1 MNSIRNRV
9 YAGEIAGGADTVEYV
24 IVAIVAVIIGA
35 ALIAFG
41 NQMQQQIVCK
51 EIIILACHFNR
62 IDNSERQ
69 ITYSTIIRNKR
80 RKKLRQSKA
89 KTI

>member
-24 IVAIVAVIIGA
+24 IVAIVAVVIGA

-41 NQMQQQIVCK
+41 NQMRNQMDETGKSI
-51 EIIILACHFNR
+51 ANWFNAAR
-62 IDNSERQ
+62 TTAN
-69 ITYSTIIRNKR
+69 TAVGNVNTGTNP
-80 RKKLRQSKA
+80 A
-89 KTI
+89 

>member
-24 IVAIVAVIIGA
+24 IVAIVAVVIGA

-41 NQMQQQIVCK
+41 NKMQQ
-51 EIIILACHFNR
+51 EMTTTG
-62 IDNSERQ
+62 NS
-69 ITYSTIIRNKR
+69 ISTWF
-80 RKKLRQSKA
+80 SKA
-89 KTI
+89 REAANTSVNGVGK

>member
-24 IVAIVAVIIGA
+24 IVAVVAVIIGA

-41 NQMQQQIVCK
+41 NQMQKQMTK
-51 EIIILACHFNR
+51 TG
-62 IDNSERQ
+62 NSISYWFE
-69 ITYSTIIRNKR
+69 SARNAANNSINGVGK
-80 RKKLRQSKA
+80 
-89 KTI
+89 

>member
-24 IVAIVAVIIGA
+24 IGA

-41 NQMQQQIVCK
+41 NTMRSQMDETGKSITQWFTN
-51 EIIILACHFNR
+51 ARTAAN
-62 IDNSERQ
+62 NSAGA
-69 ITYSTIIRNKR
+69 INSGLNPGK
-80 RKKLRQSKA
+80 
-89 KTI
+89 

>member
-24 IVAIVAVIIGA
+24 IVAIVAVVIGA

-41 NQMQQQIVCK
+41 NQMRVQMDKTGASITRWFDS
-51 EIIILACHFNR
+51 ARNAAS
-62 IDNSERQ
+62 NSAGN
-69 ITYSTIIRNKR
+69 IKPGTNPT
-80 RKKLRQSKA
+80 A
-89 KTI
+89 

>member
-1 MNSIRNRV
+1 MNSIRNPIRNRV

-41 NQMQQQIVCK
+41 NQMQKQMTLTGASISSWFDAARN
-51 EIIILACHFNR
+51 EAN
-62 IDNSERQ
+62 NS
-69 ITYSTIIRNKR
+69 IGGVGK
-80 RKKLRQSKA
+80 
-89 KTI
+89 

>member
-24 IVAIVAVIIGA
+24 IVAIVAVVIGA

-41 NQMQQQIVCK
+41 NQMRDQMDKTGNSISQWFEGARKPANNSAGQI
-51 EIIILACHFNR
+51 
-62 IDNSERQ
+62 NSGK
-69 ITYSTIIRNKR
+69 NP
-80 RKKLRQSKA
+80 A
-89 KTI
+89 

>member
-24 IVAIVAVIIGA
+24 IVAIVAVVIGA

-41 NQMQQQIVCK
+41 NQM
-51 EIIILACHFNR
+51 R
-62 IDNSERQ
+62 IQMDQTANS
-69 ITYSTIIRNKR
+69 ITTWF
-80 RKKLRQSKA
+80 SKA
-89 KTI
+89 RDAANTSSNAIKSGNNA

>member
-24 IVAIVAVIIGA
+24 IVAIVAVVIGA

-41 NQMQQQIVCK
+41 NQMRSQMDQTG
-51 EIIILACHFNR
+51 
-62 IDNSERQ
+62 NSINEWF
-69 ITYSTIIRNKR
+69 
-80 RKKLRQSKA
+80 SKA
-89 KTI
+89 RNSANNSANKINPGHNA

>member
-24 IVAIVAVIIGA
+24 IVAIVAVVIGA

-41 NQMQQQIVCK
+41 NQMRDQMDKTGTSISQWFDGARKAASESANNI
-51 EIIILACHFNR
+51 
-62 IDNSERQ
+62 NSGSNPD
-69 ITYSTIIRNKR
+69 TAGK
-80 RKKLRQSKA
+80 
-89 KTI
+89 

>member
-24 IVAIVAVIIGA
+24 IVAIVAVVIGA

-41 NQMQQQIVCK
+41 NTMRRQMDETGKSITQWFT
-51 EIIILACHFNR
+51 AARTAAN
-62 IDNSERQ
+62 NSAGA
-69 ITYSTIIRNKR
+69 INSGLNPGK
-80 RKKLRQSKA
+80 
-89 KTI
+89 

>member
-24 IVAIVAVIIGA
+24 IVAIVAVVIGA

-41 NQMQQQIVCK
+41 NQMRDQMDKTGTSISQWFDGARKAASESANKI
-51 EIIILACHFNR
+51 
-62 IDNSERQ
+62 NSG
-69 ITYSTIIRNKR
+69 SNPGK
-80 RKKLRQSKA
+80 
-89 KTI
+89 

>member
-41 NQMQQQIVCK
+41 NKMQQQMT
-51 EIIILACHFNR
+51 ETG
-62 IDNSERQ
+62 NSISFWFE
-69 ITYSTIIRNKR
+69 SARNAANTSINGVGK
-80 RKKLRQSKA
+80 
-89 KTI
+89 

>member
-24 IVAIVAVIIGA
+24 IVAIVAVVIGA

-41 NQMQQQIVCK
+41 NQM
-51 EIIILACHFNR
+51 R
-62 IDNSERQ
+62 IQMDQTGNSISQ
-69 ITYSTIIRNKR
+69 WF
-80 RKKLRQSKA
+80 SKA
-89 KTI
+89 RNAANSSSNAINSGNNA

>member
-41 NQMQQQIVCK
+41 NQMRQQV
-51 EIIILACHFNR
+51 
-62 IDNSERQ
+62 
-69 ITYSTIIRNKR
+69 
-80 RKKLRQSKA
+80 A
-89 KTI
+89 KTGNSISSWFESARNAANTTINGVGK

>member
-24 IVAIVAVIIGA
+24 IVAIVAVVIGA

-41 NQMQQQIVCK
+41 NQMRVQMDKTGNSISQWFNSARNAANNSAGQIHSGTNP
-51 EIIILACHFNR
+51 A
-62 IDNSERQ
+62 
-69 ITYSTIIRNKR
+69 
-80 RKKLRQSKA
+80 
-89 KTI
+89 

>member
-24 IVAIVAVIIGA
+24 IVAIVAVVIGA

-41 NQMQQQIVCK
+41 NQMRVQMDK
-51 EIIILACHFNR
+51 TG
-62 IDNSERQ
+62 NSISQWFDGARKAA
-69 ITYSTIIRNKR
+69 SNSANKINPG
-80 RKKLRQSKA
+80 SNPA
-89 KTI
+89 

>member
-24 IVAIVAVIIGA
+24 IVAIVAVVIGA

-41 NQMQQQIVCK
+41 NQMRKQMD
-51 EIIILACHFNR
+51 ETG
-62 IDNSERQ
+62 NSISQWFDGARKAA
-69 ITYSTIIRNKR
+69 SNSANKIN
-80 RKKLRQSKA
+80 SGSNPA
-89 KTI
+89 

>member
-24 IVAIVAVIIGA
+24 IVAIVAVVIGA

-41 NQMQQQIVCK
+41 NQMRVQMDK
-51 EIIILACHFNR
+51 TATP
-62 IDNSERQ
+62 SPSG
-69 ITYSTIIRNKR
+69 STAPVRPPTTLPARSTPARTR
-80 RKKLRQSKA
+80 RSQPPFSLIA
-89 KTI
+89 

>member
-24 IVAIVAVIIGA
+24 IVAIVAVVIGA

-41 NQMQQQIVCK
+41 NQMRDQMDKTGKSISQWFD
-51 EIIILACHFNR
+51 AARNAAS
-62 IDNSERQ
+62 NSAGK
-69 ITYSTIIRNKR
+69 IN
-80 RKKLRQSKA
+80 
-89 KTI
+89 

>member
-24 IVAIVAVIIGA
+24 IVAIVAVVIGA

-41 NQMQQQIVCK
+41 NQMRSQMDQTG
-51 EIIILACHFNR
+51 
-62 IDNSERQ
+62 NSISKWFDGARKAA
-69 ITYSTIIRNKR
+69 SNSANKIN
-80 RKKLRQSKA
+80 SGSNPA
-89 KTI
+89 

>member
-41 NQMQQQIVCK
+41 NKMQQEMTK
-51 EIIILACHFNR
+51 TG
-62 IDNSERQ
+62 NS
-69 ITYSTIIRNKR
+69 ISSWF
-80 RKKLRQSKA
+80 SKA
-89 KTI
+89 REAANTSVNGVGK

>member
-24 IVAIVAVIIGA
+24 IVAIVAVVIGA

-41 NQMQQQIVCK
+41 NQMRSQMD
-51 EIIILACHFNR
+51 ATG
-62 IDNSERQ
+62 NS
-69 ITYSTIIRNKR
+69 ITEWFTSARNAASNSANKIN
-80 RKKLRQSKA
+80 SGSNPA
-89 KTI
+89 

>member
-24 IVAIVAVIIGA
+24 IVAIVAVVIGA

-41 NQMQQQIVCK
+41 NQMRDQMDK
-51 EIIILACHFNR
+51 TG
-62 IDNSERQ
+62 NSISQWFEGARKAAN
-69 ITYSTIIRNKR
+69 SSANKINSG
-80 RKKLRQSKA
+80 QNPA
-89 KTI
+89 

>member
-24 IVAIVAVIIGA
+24 IVAIVAVVIGA

-41 NQMQQQIVCK
+41 NQM
-51 EIIILACHFNR
+51 R
-62 IDNSERQ
+62 IQMDKTGNSINQ
-69 ITYSTIIRNKR
+69 WF
-80 RKKLRQSKA
+80 SKA
-89 KTI
+89 RDAANASSNAINSGNNA

>member
-24 IVAIVAVIIGA
+24 IVAIVAVVIGA

-41 NQMQQQIVCK
+41 NQMRVQMDKTGNSISEWFDGARKAASNSAGQIK
-51 EIIILACHFNR
+51 PGHNA
-62 IDNSERQ
+62 
-69 ITYSTIIRNKR
+69 
-80 RKKLRQSKA
+80 
-89 KTI
+89 

>member
-24 IVAIVAVIIGA
+24 IVAIVAVVIGA

-41 NQMQQQIVCK
+41 NQMRSQMDETGKSIAK
-51 EIIILACHFNR
+51 WF
-62 IDNSERQ
+62 
-69 ITYSTIIRNKR
+69 STARNT
-80 RKKLRQSKA
+80 A
-89 KTI
+89 NAAVNNVNTGTNPA

>member
-24 IVAIVAVIIGA
+24 IVAIVAVVIGA

-41 NQMQQQIVCK
+41 NQMRDQMDKTGTSITQWFDK
-51 EIIILACHFNR
+51 AR
-62 IDNSERQ
+62 TAAGNSAES
-69 ITYSTIIRNKR
+69 IKPGSNPGTGK
-80 RKKLRQSKA
+80 
-89 KTI
+89 

>member
-24 IVAIVAVIIGA
+24 IVAIVAVVIGA

-41 NQMQQQIVCK
+41 NQMRIQMDQTGNAISKWFDGARNAAGNSASQIK
-51 EIIILACHFNR
+51 PGHNA
-62 IDNSERQ
+62 
-69 ITYSTIIRNKR
+69 
-80 RKKLRQSKA
+80 
-89 KTI
+89 

>member
-24 IVAIVAVIIGA
+24 IVAIVAVVIGA

-41 NQMQQQIVCK
+41 NQMRDQMDKTGDSISQWFDGARKAANNSANQINPGKNPGVGGK
-51 EIIILACHFNR
+51 
-62 IDNSERQ
+62 
-69 ITYSTIIRNKR
+69 
-80 RKKLRQSKA
+80 
-89 KTI
+89 

>member
-24 IVAIVAVIIGA
+24 IVAIVAVVIGA

-41 NQMQQQIVCK
+41 NQMRDQMDK
-51 EIIILACHFNR
+51 TG
-62 IDNSERQ
+62 NSISQWFDGARKAAKR
-69 ITYSTIIRNKR
+69 SGNKI
-80 RKKLRQSKA
+80 KPGQKPG
-89 KTI
+89 

>member
-24 IVAIVAVIIGA
+24 IVAIVAVVIGA

-41 NQMQQQIVCK
+41 NTMRNQMDETGKSITQWFTNARTAASNSANQINPGSNPDVGGK
-51 EIIILACHFNR
+51 
-62 IDNSERQ
+62 
-69 ITYSTIIRNKR
+69 
-80 RKKLRQSKA
+80 
-89 KTI
+89 

>member
-24 IVAIVAVIIGA
+24 IVAIVAVVIGA

-41 NQMQQQIVCK
+41 NQMRSQMDQTGNSISEWFTKARDSASNSAGQINPGHN
-51 EIIILACHFNR
+51 A
-62 IDNSERQ
+62 
-69 ITYSTIIRNKR
+69 
-80 RKKLRQSKA
+80 
-89 KTI
+89 